1 MSLDCFF
8 NRNAGE
14 AVGKILD
21 AKVDAVR
28 YLKNTL
34 IIFLKKLMFSP
45 VFSQVGGT
53 VIAAGDRAVE
63 ALGAAA
69 GRVGEVVN
77 AKIETA
83 K

>member
-1 MSLDCFF
+1 
-8 NRNAGE
+8 
-14 AVGKILD
+14 
-21 AKVDAVR
+21 
-28 YLKNTL
+28 
-34 IIFLKKLMFSP
+34 MFP
-45 VFSQVGGT
+45 PLFSQVGGT